1 MRFLKILWFITTFV
15 MVFSLVGALIG
26 TMFIFG
32 TMFSDSATF
41 KTWFFLFIAPGIAVV
56 LSAFALDYIV
66 KKQELLEN
74 NKKSLDDSSERTQGD
89 NPHPTQ

>member
-1 MRFLKILWFITTFV
+1 MRFLKILWFLTTFI

-32 TMFSDSATF
+32 TMFFDSATF
-41 KTWFFLFIAPGIAVV
+41 KTWFFLFIAPVVTVV

-74 NKKSLDDSSERTQGD
+74 NKKSIDDSSEETQED
-89 NPHPTQ
+89 EPTR